1 MCETTIEEILE
12 AQNGDEEKFNQIV
25 KTNEK
30 LIWSIVKRFQNNKH
44 ETEDLFQIG
53 ALGFIKSI
61 KRFDKNYN
69 VQLSTFAVP
78 YIIGEIKRFLRDDGT
93 VKVSRSLKEL
103 NTKIKM
109 LEKEYEKLGKELT
122 IEVIEKEL
130 KESKENI
137 ILAMESDKAIKSIEE
152 ENEEGEKDS
161 NTIKQ
166 IKVESHEN
174 DTIRNIILKDE
185 IKKLNEKEKQIIIL
199 RYFYGKTQ
207 SEIAQKLNTSQV
219 QISRIEKNILL
230 KMRENIKESE
240 KYIEKNTKE
249 LYIIVFG
256 INNSSNNNFAIIAY
270 SKVHNRKYYAAN

>member
-1 MCETTIEEILE
+1 
-12 AQNGDEEKFNQIV
+12 
-25 KTNEK
+25 
-30 LIWSIVKRFQNNKH
+30 
-44 ETEDLFQIG
+44 
-53 ALGFIKSI
+53 
-61 KRFDKNYN
+61 
-69 VQLSTFAVP
+69 
-78 YIIGEIKRFLRDDGT
+78 
-93 VKVSRSLKEL
+93 
-103 NTKIKM
+103 M

-230 KMRENIKESE
+230 KMRENIKER
-240 KYIEKNTKE
+240 
-249 LYIIVFG
+249 L
-256 INNSSNNNFAIIAY
+256 
-270 SKVHNRKYYAAN
+270 

>member
-152 ENEEGEKDS
+152 ENEEGDKDS

-230 KMRENIKESE
+230 KMRENIKER
-240 KYIEKNTKE
+240 
-249 LYIIVFG
+249 L
-256 INNSSNNNFAIIAY
+256 
-270 SKVHNRKYYAAN
+270 

>member
-1 MCETTIEEILE
+1 MYETTIDEILE
-12 AQNGDEEKFNQIV
+12 AQNGDQDKLNDIV
-25 KTNEK
+25 ERNAR
-30 LIWSIVKRFQNNKH
+30 LIWSIVKRFQNTKY

-53 ALGFIKSI
+53 AIGLIKSI
-61 KRFDKNYN
+61 KKFDKQYN
-69 VQLSTFAVP
+69 VKLSTFAVP
-78 YIIGEIKRFLRDDGT
+78 YILGEIKRFLRDDGI

-185 IKKLNEKEKQIIIL
+185 VNSTNNTNTIVYTDKQKEILNNISMTIEDNSL
-199 RYFYGKTQ
+199 TP
-207 SEIAQKLNTSQV
+207 TSAS
-219 QISRIEKNILL
+219 IRS
-230 KMRENIKESE
+230 
-240 KYIEKNTKE
+240 
-249 LYIIVFG
+249 
-256 INNSSNNNFAIIAY
+256 
-270 SKVHNRKYYAAN
+270 

>member
-230 KMRENIKESE
+230 KMRENIKERLWKIYWE
-240 KYIEKNTKE
+240 KY
-249 LYIIVFG
+249 
-256 INNSSNNNFAIIAY
+256 
-270 SKVHNRKYYAAN
+270 